1 MTFNEQTL
9 EQQDQH
15 ITPVLEISQAGD
27 VLVACTSAAWPLIE
41 LLENFAEVAGVSD
54 GRLRYR
60 LTPASLGEA
69 LSRGLHPAYL
79 LDQLHHALENR
90 SVGATL
96 AVAHDSLARNS
107 QDSFA
112 HDLLVSLERRI
123 ANYGR
128 VRLYTDASLL
138 EVADTQ
144 VKREL
149 SATTS
154 LEKQVLRTLSPTL
167 FVLKQQ
173 GAESLLEEL
182 KRRGQAPLL
191 HEGRSHGTK

>member
-1 MTFNEQTL
+1 
-9 EQQDQH
+9 
-15 ITPVLEISQAGD
+15 
-27 VLVACTSAAWPLIE
+27 
-41 LLENFAEVAGVSD
+41 VSD

-69 LSRGLHPAYL
+69 LSRGLHPSAL
-79 LDQLHHALENR
+79 LDQLRHALENQN
-90 SVGATL
+90 VGPTL
-96 AVAHDSLARNS
+96 AVGLDSLARN
-107 QDSFA
+107 SFA

-154 LEKQVLRTLSPTL
+154 LEKQVVRTLSPTL
-167 FVLKQQ
+167 FILKKQ
-173 GAESLLEEL
+173 GAERLLEEL
-182 KRRGQAPLL
+182 RRRGQAPLL
-191 HEGRSHGTK
+191 HEEESHGTE

>member
-1 MTFNEQTL
+1 MAGLLFNGVTFEDHPSGQRDSQTPAAL
-9 EQQDQH
+9 E
-15 ITPVLEISQAGD
+15 TSEAGD
-27 VLVACTSAAWPLIE
+27 VFITCTSTAWPLIE
-41 LLENFAEVAGVSD
+41 ILENFAEVAGVFD

-69 LSRGLHPAYL
+69 FSRGLNPTDL
-79 LDQLHHALENR
+79 LDNLRHALENQNA
-90 SVGATL
+90 GT
-96 AVAHDSLARNS
+96 ARNS
-107 QDSFA
+107 SFA
-112 HDLLVSLERRI
+112 HDLISSLERRI

-128 VRLYTDASLL
+128 VRLYTDASVL

-154 LEKQVLRTLSPTL
+154 LDNQVVRTISPTL
-167 FVLKQQ
+167 FILKKQ
-173 GAESLLEEL
+173 GTEHLLEDL

-191 HEGRSHGTK
+191 HEEESHGTE